1 MVQRTS
7 LLEQSELDEVELPKR
22 RDKGGG
28 EDGDDDMEGDDPM
41 EVVRTRPYGSGVVE
55 SGDGSTV
62 LALVVFHMVGHLT
75 SHRGMLRDPT

>member
-1 MVQRTS
+1 MQRTS

-41 EVVRTRPYGSGVVE
+41 EVVRTQTPLFENSNGPRTCLVQTFGRAGTNL
-55 SGDGSTV
+55 GRDG
-62 LALVVFHMVGHLT
+62 LT
-75 SHRGMLRDPT
+75 

>member
-41 EVVRTRPYGSGVVE
+41 EVVRTQTTLFGQSNDSRTCLVHVFGTRWYRSRRESIASCSG
-55 SGDGSTV
+55 T
-62 LALVVFHMVGHLT
+62 
-75 SHRGMLRDPT
+75 R

>member
-28 EDGDDDMEGDDPM
+28 EDGDEDMEGDDPM
-41 EVVRTRPYGSGVVE
+41 EVVRTQTPLFGKSNGSR
-55 SGDGSTV
+55 TR
-62 LALVVFHMVGHLT
+62 LVHFWGT
-75 SHRGMLRDPT
+75 RWY